1 MLAAAPLVD
10 ILDNGLFLPKK
21 ITTSA
26 PNSSIHCYYVGMFLA
41 AEFIRAKRNGQVLS
55 DAALRQFVEGVS
67 DGEVSDAQIGAFAMA
82 IHCNGMTMAEQ
93 TAMTLAMR
101 DSGRCLSWPDLNGPV
116 LDKHSTGGV
125 GDLVS
130 LVLAPLMA
138 ACGAYVPMITG
149 RGLGHTG
156 GTVDKLESIPGL
168 NANPGEDLFNQ
179 TVRKTGLAMTG
190 SGNDLA
196 PADGRIYSIRDLTAT
211 VDSIPLIV
219 TSILSKKF
227 AEGLDALVLDIKT
240 GNGAFMVERNSARDL
255 AANLVEVAEL
265 AGLPCRALITDMN
278 QPLARNAGNALEI
291 HEVIRFLKG
300 DERHERLQ
308 EVILSLGSELMVLG
322 GLAAKPKLA
331 RKTLV
336 GALEDGSAAEHFAQM
351 VEMQG
356 GPADLLENPHKHL
369 ESAPVVRALESPAD
383 GCIEFIDTRAVG
395 MCVVLLG
402 GGRIHVDDRL
412 DHRVGLSGLCNV
424 GDMVTKGE
432 PLGIIH
438 ANSED
443 AWQEAADA
451 FAAAIKVGRK
461 TDSLPS
467 VYEQY

>member
-1 MLAAAPLVD
+1 MVS
-10 ILDNGLFLPKK
+10 FRHKK
-21 ITTSA
+21 IDSST
-26 PNSSIHCYYVGMFLA
+26 PNPRIHCYHVGMFLA
-41 AEFIRAKRNGQVLS
+41 AELIRAKRNGQELS
-55 DAALRQFVEGVS
+55 EAALRQFVEGVT
-67 DGEVSDAQIGAFAMA
+67 DGEVSDAQIGAFAMVV
-82 IHCNGMTMAEQ
+82 HCKGMTMAEQ

-101 DSGRCLSWPDLNGPV
+101 DSGRRLIWPDLNGPV

-130 LVLAPLMA
+130 LVLAPLLA
-138 ACGAYVPMITG
+138 ACGAYIPMITG

-168 NANPGEDLFNQ
+168 NANPDEDLFNQ
-179 TVRKTGLAMTG
+179 TVRTTGLAMTG

-196 PADGRIYSIRDLTAT
+196 LADGRIYSVRDLTAT

-219 TSILSKKF
+219 TSILSKKL

-278 QPLARNAGNALEI
+278 QPLAQNAGNALEI
-291 HEVIRFLKG
+291 LEVIRFLKG
-300 DERHERLQ
+300 EERHGRLE

-322 GLAAKPKLA
+322 ELATKPKLA
-331 RKTLV
+331 RKTLIA
-336 GALEDGSAAEHFAQM
+336 ALEDGTAAERFARM
-351 VEMQG
+351 VNMQG
-356 GPADLLENPHKHL
+356 GPADLLENPQKHL

-402 GGRIHVDDRL
+402 GGRVHVNDRL

-424 GDMVTKGE
+424 GDMVTKGQ
-432 PLGIIH
+432 PLGVIH
-438 ANSED
+438 ANSEA
-443 AWQEAADA
+443 AWQEAAEA

-461 TDSLPS
+461 TDALPS
-467 VYEQY
+467 VYEQH